1 MPQNPLSLNEALS
14 LMSGEFGHFQ
24 TLWGAYFAVTFGI
37 LAAATSLKFP
47 DRMTRV
53 SVKVAIGVGFA
64 WFAYLNL
71 MALDKV
77 RDDRENLAEY
87 ALKVL
92 DQPRTD
98 GAADPSPLKVLAA
111 KPPERWELVVVH
123 VIADLAVL
131 GLLAFAPNSPS
142 KRGCADTD

>member
-1 MPQNPLSLNEALS
+1 VPQNPLSLNETLS

-37 LAAATSLKFP
+37 LAAVTSLKFP

-53 SVKVAIGVGFA
+53 SVKIAIGVGYA

-71 MALDKV
+71 MALYKV
-77 RDDRENLAEY
+77 RDDREHLAEY

-92 DQPRTD
+92 DQPRPAD
-98 GAADPSPLKVLAA
+98 AADPTPLKVLAA
-111 KPPERWELVVVH
+111 KPPERWELVLVH

-131 GLLAFAPNSPS
+131 GLLTFAPNSPS
-142 KRGCADTD
+142 RPGGAETD